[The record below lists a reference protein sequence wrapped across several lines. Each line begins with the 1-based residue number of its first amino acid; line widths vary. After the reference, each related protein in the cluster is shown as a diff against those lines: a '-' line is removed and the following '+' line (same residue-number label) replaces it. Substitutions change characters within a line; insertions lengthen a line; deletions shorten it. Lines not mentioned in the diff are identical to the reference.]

1 MNKSSLRVLVTGGAG
16 FIGSNLIDHLLQEGY
31 QVTAYD
37 NLSRKGT
44 RKNAAWLKE
53 KYGQK
58 FRLITEDIRNY
69 SVLLNAVDNQN
80 LVYHLAAQV
89 AVTTSIE
96 NPREDFEINALGTL
110 NVLEAVREVG
120 GDPIVLYASTN
131 KVYGE
136 MAELRITED
145 PTRCQY
151 TDMINGIPESSPLDF
166 YSPYGCSKGIGD
178 QYFIDYARIYDLKTV
193 VFRQSCVYGTRQFGD
208 EDQGWIAHFLIS
220 AALVKPITIYGD
232 GKQMRDVLY
241 MGDLIKAFEMAVGH
255 IDTTSGQ
262 AYNIGGGPENTISLL
277 ELINYLE
284 SKIKRKIEYSFL
296 NWRPGDQ
303 RVYVSNIS
311 KAKRDFGWSPTIS
324 VKDGL
329 DRLFDWVT
337 QNRQLFE
344 E

>member
-16 FIGSNLIDHLLQEGY
+16 FIGSNLVDHLLREGY

-37 NLSRKGT
+37 NLSRRGT
-44 RKNAAWLKE
+44 RKNAAWLRE

-69 SVLLNAVDNQN
+69 SALLNAVDNQD

-96 NPREDFEINALGTL
+96 NPREDFEVNALGTL
-110 NVLEAVREVG
+110 NVLEAVRQAG
-120 GDPIVLYASTN
+120 ADPIVLYASTN

-136 MAELRITED
+136 MAEVRITEG
-145 PTRCQY
+145 PTRYQY
-151 TDMINGIPESSPLDF
+151 ADMINGVPESRLLDF

-178 QYFIDYARIYDLKTV
+178 QYSIDYTRIYGLKTL
-193 VFRQSCVYGTRQFGD
+193 VFRQSCIHGTRQFGN
-208 EDQGWIAHFLIS
+208 EDQGWVAHFLIS
-220 AALVKPITIYGD
+220 AVRGKPVTIYGD
-232 GKQMRDVLY
+232 GKQLRDVLY
-241 MGDLIKAFEMAVGH
+241 VDDLIRAFEMAANH
-255 IDTTSGQ
+255 ITSTSGQ

-284 SKIKRKIEYSFL
+284 SKTKRKIKYNFQ

-303 RVYVSNIS
+303 RVYVSSIN
-311 KAKRDFGWSPTIS
+311 KAKKDFGWAPTIS
-324 VKDGL
+324 VKDGI
-329 DRLFDWVT
+329 DRLFDWVSR
-337 QNRQLFE
+337 NRHLFQE
-344 E
+344 

>member
-1 MNKSSLRVLVTGGAG
+1 VKVLVSGGAG
-16 FIGSNLIDHLLQEGY
+16 FIGSNLVDHLLQKGY
-31 QVTAYD
+31 QVTACD
-37 NLSRKGT
+37 NLSREGA

-69 SVLLNAVDNQN
+69 SVLLNAVNNQD

-89 AVTTSIE
+89 AVTTSIK
-96 NPREDFEINALGTL
+96 NPREDFEVNALGTL

-120 GDPIVLYASTN
+120 GDPIVLYSSTN

-136 MAELRITED
+136 MAELRITEG
-145 PTRCQY
+145 PTRYQY
-151 TDMINGIPESSPLDF
+151 ADMINGVPESRLLDF

-178 QYFIDYARIYDLKTV
+178 QYFIDYARIYGLKTL
-193 VFRQSCVYGTRQFGD
+193 VFRQSCIHGTRQFGN
-208 EDQGWIAHFLIS
+208 EDQGWVAHFLIS
-220 AALVKPITIYGD
+220 AVRGKPVTIYGD
-232 GKQMRDVLY
+232 GKQLRDVLY
-241 MGDLIKAFEMAVGH
+241 VDDLIRAFEMAANH
-255 IDTTSGQ
+255 ITSTSGQ

-284 SKIKRKIEYSFL
+284 SKTKRKIKYSFQ

-303 RVYVSNIS
+303 RVYVSNIG
-311 KAKRDFGWSPTIS
+311 KAKKDFGWSPTIA

-337 QNRQLFE
+337 RNRNLFE

>member
-16 FIGSNLIDHLLQEGY
+16 FIGSNLVDHLVQKGY
-31 QVTAYD
+31 EVTAYD
-37 NLSRKGT
+37 NLSRKGA
-44 RKNAAWLKE
+44 RKNAVWLKE

-69 SVLLNAVDNQN
+69 SVLLKAVDNQD

-89 AVTTSIE
+89 AVTTSIK

-120 GDPIVLYASTN
+120 GDPIVVYGSTN

-136 MAELRITED
+136 MAELKISEGC
-145 PTRCQY
+145 TRYQY
-151 TDMINGIPESSPLDF
+151 ADIVNGIPESRPLDF

-178 QYFIDYARIYDLKTV
+178 QYFIDYARIYGLKTV
-193 VFRQSCVYGTRQFGD
+193 VFRQSCIYGTRQFGN
-208 EDQGWIAHFLIS
+208 EDQGWVAHFLIS
-220 AALVKPITIYGD
+220 AVLGKPITIYGD
-232 GKQMRDVLY
+232 GKQLRDVLY
-241 MGDLIKAFEMAVGH
+241 VGDLIKAFEMAVDH

-284 SKIKRKIEYSFL
+284 SKTKRKIKYSFQS
-296 NWRPGDQ
+296 WRPGDQ
-303 RVYVSNIS
+303 RVYVSNIG
-311 KAKRDFGWSPTIS
+311 KAKRDFGWSPTIA
-324 VKDGL
+324 VKTGI

-337 QNRQLFE
+337 RNRNQFE

>member
-1 MNKSSLRVLVTGGAG
+1 MNKSSLKVLITGGAG
-16 FIGSNLIDHLLQEGY
+16 FIGSNLVDHLLGEGY

-37 NLSRKGT
+37 NLSRRGA

-58 FRLITEDIRNY
+58 FKLITEDIRNY
-69 SVLLNAVDNQN
+69 SVLLNAVDNHD

-89 AVTTSIE
+89 AVTTSIK

-120 GDPIVLYASTN
+120 GDPIVIYSSTN

-136 MAELRITED
+136 MADSRLTEG
-145 PTRCQY
+145 PTRYQY
-151 TDMINGIPESSPLDF
+151 ADTINGVPESRLLDF

-178 QYFIDYARIYDLKTV
+178 QYFIDYARIYGLKTV
-193 VFRQSCVYGTRQFGD
+193 VFRQSCVYGTRQFGN

-220 AALVKPITIYGD
+220 AVLGKPITIYGD
-232 GKQMRDVLY
+232 GKQLRDVLY
-241 MGDLIKAFEMAVGH
+241 VSDVIKAFEMAANH
-255 IDTTSGQ
+255 ITSTSGQ

-284 SKIKRKIEYSFL
+284 SKTKRKIKYSFQ
-296 NWRPGDQ
+296 NRRPGDQ
-303 RVYVSNIS
+303 IVYVSNIS
-311 KAKRDFGWSPTIS
+311 KAKRDFGWSPTIP

-337 QNRQLFE
+337 QNRHLFE
-344 E
+344 

>member
-1 MNKSSLRVLVTGGAG
+1 M
-16 FIGSNLIDHLLQEGY
+16 DHLLGKGY

-37 NLSRKGT
+37 NLCRRGA

-69 SVLLNAVDNQN
+69 SVLLNAVDNQD
-80 LVYHLAAQV
+80 LVYHLAGQV

-96 NPREDFEINALGTL
+96 NPREDFEINALGSL
-110 NVLEAVREVG
+110 NVLEAVRQAG

-136 MAELRITED
+136 MAELRITEG

-151 TDMINGIPESSPLDF
+151 ADIINGIPESRLLDF

-178 QYFIDYARIYDLKTV
+178 QYFIDYARIYGLKTV

-220 AALVKPITIYGD
+220 VVLGKPITIYGD
-232 GKQMRDVLY
+232 GKQLRDVLY
-241 MGDLIKAFEMAVGH
+241 MSDLIKAFEMAVDH
-255 IDTTSGQ
+255 ITTASGQ
-262 AYNIGGGPENTISLL
+262 VYNIGGGPENTISLL

-284 SKIKRKIEYSFL
+284 SKTKRKIKYSFQ
-296 NWRPGDQ
+296 NRRPGDQ
-303 RVYVSNIS
+303 TVYVSNNS

-324 VKDGL
+324 VKDGI

-337 QNRQLFE
+337 QNKDLFE

>member
-1 MNKSSLRVLVTGGAG
+1 MNKPSLRVLVTGGAG
-16 FIGSNLIDHLLQEGY
+16 FIGSNLVDHLLGEGY

-37 NLSRKGT
+37 NLSRRGT
-44 RKNAAWLKE
+44 RKNAAWLRE

-69 SVLLNAVDNQN
+69 SALLNAVDNQD

-96 NPREDFEINALGTL
+96 NPREDFEVNALGTL
-110 NVLEAVREVG
+110 NVLEAVRQAG
-120 GDPIVLYASTN
+120 ADPIVLYASTN

-136 MAELRITED
+136 MAEVRITEG
-145 PTRCQY
+145 PTRYQY
-151 TDMINGIPESSPLDF
+151 TDMINGVPESRLLDF

-178 QYFIDYARIYDLKTV
+178 QYFIDYTRIYGLKTL
-193 VFRQSCVYGTRQFGD
+193 VFRQSCIHGTRQFGN
-208 EDQGWIAHFLIS
+208 EDQGWVAHFLIS
-220 AALVKPITIYGD
+220 AVRGKPVTIYGD
-232 GKQMRDVLY
+232 GKQLRDVLY
-241 MGDLIKAFEMAVGH
+241 VDDLIRAFEMAANH
-255 IDTTSGQ
+255 ITSTSGQ

-284 SKIKRKIEYSFL
+284 SKTKRKIKYSFQ

-311 KAKRDFGWSPTIS
+311 KAKKDFGWSPTIP
-324 VKDGL
+324 VKDGI

-337 QNRQLFE
+337 QNRHLFQE
-344 E
+344 